1 MTNGDRV
8 EVADEGTLV
17 QGVHLGAA
25 DIDMIVGKDGP
36 KTDLVQVARA
46 SLAGF
51 EAGAIEM
58 LVDDPTRFVK
68 AALSGDHAQLY
79 GWHPLEAHCGA
90 VRGPDRSGGDAISR
104 RRPPPPVASATA
116 LVRLVP
122 LLVVSN
128 GVEESSGSAPE
139 PASGEWENDSPTKN
153 QEGSGN
159 TSRPVTRG

>member
-25 DIDMIVGKDGP
+25 DTDMIVSKDGP

-58 LVDDPTRFVK
+58 LVDEPT
-68 AALSGDHAQLY
+68 
-79 GWHPLEAHCGA
+79 
-90 VRGPDRSGGDAISR
+90 
-104 RRPPPPVASATA
+104 
-116 LVRLVP
+116 
-122 LLVVSN
+122 VS
-128 GVEESSGSAPE
+128 
-139 PASGEWENDSPTKN
+139 
-153 QEGSGN
+153 
-159 TSRPVTRG
+159 